1 MKLLTSAKDIKPS
14 DFVKYRPK
22 IEKTIEQKPKK
33 QEVSKKQT
41 LTNDEDDNWDDRDYE
56 YWMRVYGYD

>member
-1 MKLLTSAKDIKPS
+1 MKLLTEAKDIKPS
-14 DFVKYRPK
+14 DFVKYHPK
-22 IEKTIEQKPKK
+22 IEKTVEQKLKK

-41 LTNDEDDNWDDRDYE
+41 SSDDDNWDDRDYE

>member
-1 MKLLTSAKDIKPS
+1 MKLLTKAKDIKPS
-14 DFVKYRPK
+14 DFVKYHPK
-22 IEKTIEQKPKK
+22 IEKTVEQKPKK

-41 LTNDEDDNWDDRDYE
+41 LSDDDNWDDRDYE